1 MERVNS
7 WRKRNPEKRKEQK
20 QRERDRKFC
29 RKHNITYDEY
39 ILDKESTKIALGI
52 RVNKLTDE
60 EKQIRKLIEN
70 AKVRSVK
77 NNLPFDI
84 TPDDLNIPDVCPYL
98 GITLNKKNTITYSPN
113 NSTIDRI
120 IPELG
125 YVKNNVNIISML
137 ANSMKNHATIDQL
150 LTFAKNAIKIHG

>member
-20 QRERDRKFC
+20 QRERDRIFC
-29 RKHNITYDEY
+29 RKHNMIYDDY
-39 ILDKESTKIALGI
+39 ILDKEGAKIALGL

-70 AKVRSVK
+70 AKERSVK

-84 TPDDLNIPDVCPYL
+84 TPDDFKIPDRCPYL
-98 GITLNKKNTITYSPN
+98 NILLIKKTL
-113 NSTIDRI
+113 
-120 IPELG
+120 
-125 YVKNNVNIISML
+125 
-137 ANSMKNHATIDQL
+137 
-150 LTFAKNAIKIHG
+150 